1 MCQLGLDEGS
11 PSVASCRVEI
21 PDSDRA
27 TSEMSDEMKAPY
39 ERATRRRS
47 RFRKTAAITATGL
60 EMASS

>member
-1 MCQLGLDEGS
+1 MAIQT
-11 PSVASCRVEI
+11 AY
-21 PDSDRA
+21 
-27 TSEMSDEMKAPY
+27 SDEMKAPY